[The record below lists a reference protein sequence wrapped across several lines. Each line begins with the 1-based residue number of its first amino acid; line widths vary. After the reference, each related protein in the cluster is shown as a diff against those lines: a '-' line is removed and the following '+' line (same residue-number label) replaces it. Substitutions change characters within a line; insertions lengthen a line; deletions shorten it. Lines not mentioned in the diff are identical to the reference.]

1 MTDSFTTGAEPVLP
15 WFGGKRSLAK
25 RIVARINTI
34 PHKCYAEP
42 FVGMGGVFLR
52 RAKRAR
58 YEAINDAEGEI
69 VNLFRVLKEHPDEL
83 IRQCRY
89 LVPARVE
96 FGRLLIVDPATLTDV
111 QRAARFIYLQRLT
124 FGGRP
129 ATLAT
134 PGSIGFGPTH
144 KPATGQTRLR
154 RLIDGA
160 AARLEQVQIEC
171 LDWAAFVRRY
181 DRAHTLFY
189 LDPPYWGHE
198 TDYGRG
204 MFAQEDFVRMAD
216 MLGQLRGAFI
226 LSLNDR
232 PEVRETFAGFRI
244 ETITTRYSANAKNS
258 RPVDELLISNIE
270 VDRLPT

>member
-1 MTDSFTTGAEPVLP
+1 MVSQMIESFTTGAEPVLP

-25 RIVARINTI
+25 RIVARIDAI
-34 PHKCYAEP
+34 PHQCYAEP

-58 YEAINDAEGEI
+58 FEAINDAEGEI

-89 LVPARVE
+89 LVPSRVE
-96 FGRLLIVDPATLTDV
+96 FGRLLTVNPTTLTDV

-134 PGSIGFGPTH
+134 PGSIGFGSTH

-171 LDWAAFVRRY
+171 LDWSAFIRRY

-189 LDPPYWGHE
+189 LDPPYWGHGLITGAE
-198 TDYGRG
+198 CSHKKTSSAWRICWVSCEGR
-204 MFAQEDFVRMAD
+204 
-216 MLGQLRGAFI
+216 
-226 LSLNDR
+226 LS
-232 PEVRETFAGFRI
+232 
-244 ETITTRYSANAKNS
+244 
-258 RPVDELLISNIE
+258 
-270 VDRLPT
+270 